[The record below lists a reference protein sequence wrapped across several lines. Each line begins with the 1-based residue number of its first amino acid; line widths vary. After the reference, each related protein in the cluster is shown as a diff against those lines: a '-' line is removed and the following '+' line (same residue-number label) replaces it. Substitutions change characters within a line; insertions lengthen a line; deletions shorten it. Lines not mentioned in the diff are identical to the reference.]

1 MQNSCDEKNVVYAG
15 FWVRFAAFLIDSLI
29 VGILTLAARL
39 VLAVSFSVFGL
50 FEVNPLDV
58 EVLFTYTVKDI
69 ILYLLGAAYYI
80 ICTYCAGTTAGKRL
94 FNLRVVPAETKDG
107 EKLRLFDVVY
117 RETIGKFLSG
127 VIMNIGYIIAGIDS
141 EKRALHDILCDTRVI
156 YAKRVKVIPVRT
168 GQQQYTMYGGPAP
181 QNQNPGGPWNAPW
194 PQSASGR
201 GSMTGSQPA
210 PGYGSMPGAQNHE
223 NPQNVQNVQNGQDAA
238 TAQNTPEVRHVSGM
252 PYTPEVPDA
261 PVGQRVTEPQSA
273 SNLQETSEAERTSEK
288 NGESRTAVQDTDST
302 GI

>member
-1 MQNSCDEKNVVYAG
+1 M
-15 FWVRFAAFLIDSLI
+15 RFAAFLIDSLI

-201 GSMTGSQPA
+201 GSMTGSQSA
-210 PGYGSMPGAQNHE
+210 PGYGSMPGVQNHE
-223 NPQNVQNVQNGQDAA
+223 NSQNVQNVQDAA
-238 TAQNTPEVRHVSGM
+238 TAQNTPEVRRVSGM

-261 PVGQRVTEPQSA
+261 PEGQQVTEPQSA

>member
-1 MQNSCDEKNVVYAG
+1 M
-15 FWVRFAAFLIDSLI
+15 RFAAFLIDSLI

-210 PGYGSMPGAQNHE
+210 PGYGSMPGVQNHE
-223 NPQNVQNVQNGQDAA
+223 NSQNVQNVQDAA
-238 TAQNTPEVRHVSGM
+238 TAQNTPEVRRVSGM
-252 PYTPEVPDA
+252 PYTPEVSDA
-261 PVGQRVTEPQSA
+261 PEGQQVTEPQSA

>member
-168 GQQQYTMYGGPAP
+168 GHQQYTMYGGPAP

-210 PGYGSMPGAQNHE
+210 PGYGSMPGVQNHE
-223 NPQNVQNVQNGQDAA
+223 NSQNVQNVQDAA
-238 TAQNTPEVRHVSGM
+238 TAQNTPEVRRVSGM

-261 PVGQRVTEPQSA
+261 PEGQQVTEPQSA
-273 SNLQETSEAERTSEK
+273 SNLQEMSEAERTSEK

>member
-141 EKRALHDILCDTRVI
+141 EKRALHDSLCDTRVI
-156 YAKRVKVIPVRT
+156 YAKSVKVIPVRT

-201 GSMTGSQPA
+201 GSMTGSQSA
-210 PGYGSMPGAQNHE
+210 PGYGSMPGVQNHE
-223 NPQNVQNVQNGQDAA
+223 NSQNVQNVQDAA
-238 TAQNTPEVRHVSGM
+238 TAQNTPEVRRVSGM

-261 PVGQRVTEPQSA
+261 PEGQQVTEPQSA

>member
-1 MQNSCDEKNVVYAG
+1 M
-15 FWVRFAAFLIDSLI
+15 RFAAFLIDSLI

-201 GSMTGSQPA
+201 GSMTGSQSA
-210 PGYGSMPGAQNHE
+210 PGYGSMPGVQNHE
-223 NPQNVQNVQNGQDAA
+223 NSQNVQNVQDAA

-261 PVGQRVTEPQSA
+261 PEGQRVTEPQSA

>member
-1 MQNSCDEKNVVYAG
+1 M
-15 FWVRFAAFLIDSLI
+15 RFAAFLIDSLI

-201 GSMTGSQPA
+201 GSMTGSQSA
-210 PGYGSMPGAQNHE
+210 PGYGSMPGVQNHE
-223 NPQNVQNVQNGQDAA
+223 NSQNVQNVQDAA
-238 TAQNTPEVRHVSGM
+238 TAQNTPEVRRVSGM

-261 PVGQRVTEPQSA
+261 PEGQQVTEPQSA
-273 SNLQETSEAERTSEK
+273 SNLQEMSEAERTSEK

>member
-201 GSMTGSQPA
+201 GSMTGSQSA
-210 PGYGSMPGAQNHE
+210 PGYGSMPGVQNHE
-223 NPQNVQNVQNGQDAA
+223 NSQNVQNVQDAA

-252 PYTPEVPDA
+252 PYTPEAPDA
-261 PVGQRVTEPQSA
+261 PEGQRVTEPQSA

>member
-1 MQNSCDEKNVVYAG
+1 M
-15 FWVRFAAFLIDSLI
+15 RFAAFLIDSLI

-223 NPQNVQNVQNGQDAA
+223 NPQNVQNAQDAA
-238 TAQNTPEVRHVSGM
+238 TAQNTPEVRRVSGM

-261 PVGQRVTEPQSA
+261 PEGQQVTEPQSA
-273 SNLQETSEAERTSEK
+273 SNLQEMSEAERTSEK

>member
-1 MQNSCDEKNVVYAG
+1 M
-15 FWVRFAAFLIDSLI
+15 RFAAFLIDSLI

-201 GSMTGSQPA
+201 GSMTGSQSA

-223 NPQNVQNVQNGQDAA
+223 NSQNVQNVQDAA

-261 PVGQRVTEPQSA
+261 PEGQQVTEPQSA

>member
-1 MQNSCDEKNVVYAG
+1 M
-15 FWVRFAAFLIDSLI
+15 RFAAFLIDSLI

-210 PGYGSMPGAQNHE
+210 PGYGSMPGVQNHE
-223 NPQNVQNVQNGQDAA
+223 NSQNVQNVQDAA
-238 TAQNTPEVRHVSGM
+238 TAQNTPKVRRVSGM
-252 PYTPEVPDA
+252 PYTPEVLDA
-261 PVGQRVTEPQSA
+261 PEGQQVTEPQSA

>member
-1 MQNSCDEKNVVYAG
+1 M
-15 FWVRFAAFLIDSLI
+15 RFAAFLIDSLI

-223 NPQNVQNVQNGQDAA
+223 NPQNVQNVQDAA

-261 PVGQRVTEPQSA
+261 PEGQRVTEPQSA

-288 NGESRTAVQDTDST
+288 NGESGTAVQDTDST

>member
-1 MQNSCDEKNVVYAG
+1 M
-15 FWVRFAAFLIDSLI
+15 RFAAFLIDSLI

-210 PGYGSMPGAQNHE
+210 PGYGSMPGVQNHE
-223 NPQNVQNVQNGQDAA
+223 NSQNVQNVQDAA
-238 TAQNTPEVRHVSGM
+238 TAQNTPEVRRVSGM

-261 PVGQRVTEPQSA
+261 PEGQRVTEPQSA

>member
-1 MQNSCDEKNVVYAG
+1 M
-15 FWVRFAAFLIDSLI
+15 
-29 VGILTLAARL
+29 
-39 VLAVSFSVFGL
+39 
-50 FEVNPLDV
+50 
-58 EVLFTYTVKDI
+58 
-69 ILYLLGAAYYI
+69 
-80 ICTYCAGTTAGKRL
+80 
-94 FNLRVVPAETKDG
+94 PAETKDG

-201 GSMTGSQPA
+201 GSMTGSQSA
-210 PGYGSMPGAQNHE
+210 PGYGSMPGVQNHE
-223 NPQNVQNVQNGQDAA
+223 NSQNVQNVQDAA
-238 TAQNTPEVRHVSGM
+238 TAQNTPEVRRVSGM

-261 PVGQRVTEPQSA
+261 PEGQQVTEPQSA

>member
-1 MQNSCDEKNVVYAG
+1 M
-15 FWVRFAAFLIDSLI
+15 RFAAFLIDSLI

-223 NPQNVQNVQNGQDAA
+223 NSQNVQNVQDAA

-261 PVGQRVTEPQSA
+261 PEGQQVTEPQSA

>member
-1 MQNSCDEKNVVYAG
+1 M
-15 FWVRFAAFLIDSLI
+15 RFAAFLIDSLI

-58 EVLFTYTVKDI
+58 EVLFAYTVKDI

-201 GSMTGSQPA
+201 GSMTGSQSA

-223 NPQNVQNVQNGQDAA
+223 NSQNVQNVQDAA
-238 TAQNTPEVRHVSGM
+238 TAQNTPEVRRVSGM

-261 PVGQRVTEPQSA
+261 PEGQQVTEPQSA

>member
-1 MQNSCDEKNVVYAG
+1 M
-15 FWVRFAAFLIDSLI
+15 RFAAFLIDSLV

-223 NPQNVQNVQNGQDAA
+223 NPQNVQNVQDAA

-261 PVGQRVTEPQSA
+261 PEGQRVTEPQSA

>member
-1 MQNSCDEKNVVYAG
+1 M
-15 FWVRFAAFLIDSLI
+15 RFAAFLIDSLV

-201 GSMTGSQPA
+201 GSMTGSQSA

-223 NPQNVQNVQNGQDAA
+223 NSQNVQNVQDAA
-238 TAQNTPEVRHVSGM
+238 TAQNTPEVRRVSGM

-261 PVGQRVTEPQSA
+261 PEGQQVTEPQSA

>member
-1 MQNSCDEKNVVYAG
+1 M
-15 FWVRFAAFLIDSLI
+15 RFAAFLIDSLI

-210 PGYGSMPGAQNHE
+210 PGYGSMPGVQNHE
-223 NPQNVQNVQNGQDAA
+223 NSQNVQNVQDAA
-238 TAQNTPEVRHVSGM
+238 TAQNTPKVRRVSGM

-261 PVGQRVTEPQSA
+261 PEGQQVTEPQSA

>member
-1 MQNSCDEKNVVYAG
+1 M
-15 FWVRFAAFLIDSLI
+15 RFAAFLIDSLI

-168 GQQQYTMYGGPAP
+168 GQRQYTMYGGPAP

-223 NPQNVQNVQNGQDAA
+223 NSQNVQNVQDAA

-261 PVGQRVTEPQSA
+261 PEGQQVTEPQSA

>member
-1 MQNSCDEKNVVYAG
+1 MQNSCDEKTVVYAG

-39 VLAVSFSVFGL
+39 VLAVGFSFFGL

-94 FNLRVVPAETKDG
+94 FNLRVVPSETKDE

-168 GQQQYTMYGGPAP
+168 GQQQYTMYGAP
-181 QNQNPGGPWNAPW
+181 VSQNQNPGGPGGSWNEPW
-194 PQSASGR
+194 TR
-201 GSMTGSQPA
+201 PA
-210 PGYGSMPGAQNHE
+210 AGYGSMPGSQPAADYGSMSWVQNQE
-223 NPQNVQNVQNGQDAA
+223 NPQNMQKSQNTPA
-238 TAQNTPEVRHVSGM
+238 AQNTPEVQSAPGM
-252 PYTPEVPDA
+252 PYTLETPDTPE
-261 PVGQRVTEPQSA
+261 GQQVSEPQSA
-273 SNLQETSEAERTSEK
+273 LNLRETSEAERTSEK
-288 NGESRTAVQDTDST
+288 NEESRTAVQDTDST

>member
-1 MQNSCDEKNVVYAG
+1 M
-15 FWVRFAAFLIDSLI
+15 RFAAFLIDSLI

-201 GSMTGSQPA
+201 GSMTGSQSA
-210 PGYGSMPGAQNHE
+210 PGYGSMPGVQNHE
-223 NPQNVQNVQNGQDAA
+223 NSQNVQNVQDAA
-238 TAQNTPEVRHVSGM
+238 TAQNTPEVRRVSGM

-261 PVGQRVTEPQSA
+261 PEGQRVTEPQSA

>member
-1 MQNSCDEKNVVYAG
+1 M
-15 FWVRFAAFLIDSLI
+15 RFAAFLIDSLI

-201 GSMTGSQPA
+201 GSMTGSQSA

-223 NPQNVQNVQNGQDAA
+223 NSQNVQNVQDAA

-261 PVGQRVTEPQSA
+261 PEGQRVTEPQSA

>member
-1 MQNSCDEKNVVYAG
+1 MCIRD
-15 FWVRFAAFLIDSLI
+15 R
-29 VGILTLAARL
+29 
-39 VLAVSFSVFGL
+39 
-50 FEVNPLDV
+50 
-58 EVLFTYTVKDI
+58 
-69 ILYLLGAAYYI
+69 
-80 ICTYCAGTTAGKRL
+80 

-141 EKRALHDILCDTRVI
+141 VKRALHDILCDTRVI

-201 GSMTGSQPA
+201 GSMTGSQPDV
-210 PGYGSMPGAQNHE
+210 YKRQVLYRAQRE
-223 NPQNVQNVQNGQDAA
+223 NRD
-238 TAQNTPEVRHVSGM
+238 R
-252 PYTPEVPDA
+252 
-261 PVGQRVTEPQSA
+261 
-273 SNLQETSEAERTSEK
+273 K
-288 NGESRTAVQDTDST
+288 NGRKA
-302 GI
+302 G

>member
-1 MQNSCDEKNVVYAG
+1 M
-15 FWVRFAAFLIDSLI
+15 RFAAFLIDSLV

-223 NPQNVQNVQNGQDAA
+223 NPQNVQNVQDAA

-261 PVGQRVTEPQSA
+261 PEGQQVTEPQSA

>member
-1 MQNSCDEKNVVYAG
+1 M
-15 FWVRFAAFLIDSLI
+15 RFAAFLIDSLI

-210 PGYGSMPGAQNHE
+210 PGYGSMPGVQNHE
-223 NPQNVQNVQNGQDAA
+223 NSQNVQNVQDAA
-238 TAQNTPEVRHVSGM
+238 TAQNTPEVRRVSGM
-252 PYTPEVPDA
+252 PYTPEVSDA
-261 PVGQRVTEPQSA
+261 PEGQQVTEPQSA
-273 SNLQETSEAERTSEK
+273 SNLQEMSEAERTSEK

>member
-1 MQNSCDEKNVVYAG
+1 M
-15 FWVRFAAFLIDSLI
+15 RFAAFLIDSLI

-223 NPQNVQNVQNGQDAA
+223 NSQNVQNVQDAA

-261 PVGQRVTEPQSA
+261 PEGQQVTEPQSA
-273 SNLQETSEAERTSEK
+273 SNLQETSETERTSEK

>member
-1 MQNSCDEKNVVYAG
+1 M
-15 FWVRFAAFLIDSLI
+15 RFAAFLIDSLI

-201 GSMTGSQPA
+201 GSMTGSQSA

-223 NPQNVQNVQNGQDAA
+223 NSQNVQNVQDAA
-238 TAQNTPEVRHVSGM
+238 TAQNTPEVRRVSGM

-261 PVGQRVTEPQSA
+261 PEGQQVTEPQSA

>member
-1 MQNSCDEKNVVYAG
+1 M
-15 FWVRFAAFLIDSLI
+15 RFAAFLIDSLI

-223 NPQNVQNVQNGQDAA
+223 NSQNVQNVQDAA
-238 TAQNTPEVRHVSGM
+238 TAQNTPEVRRVSGM

-261 PVGQRVTEPQSA
+261 PEGQQVTEPQSA